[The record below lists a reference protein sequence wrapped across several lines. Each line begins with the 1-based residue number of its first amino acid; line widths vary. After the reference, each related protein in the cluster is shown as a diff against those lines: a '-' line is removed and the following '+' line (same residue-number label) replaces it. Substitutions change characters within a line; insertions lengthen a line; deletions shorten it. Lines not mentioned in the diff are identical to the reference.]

1 VRVRLFQTESFRLAA
16 IYAGLFLVST
26 LLLMTIVFMV
36 VSHAFEENLL
46 RASNDDLAA
55 IRRAYAEGKPRG
67 KALHEATEMVDDR
80 LLAADAAD
88 LFLLQSG
95 SRKIAGNL
103 PPMPGRTGVLRYP
116 YPALPGQDA
125 IAGHI
130 ILGNGAFLGG
140 GNYAFVGR
148 DLQAARDA
156 ENEVI
161 VTFGFVLAVSLLIAT
176 AAGMLL
182 SRSFV
187 RRVDAITATC
197 RAIMSGRLGER
208 VPFKGSRNELDQLA
222 AAINDMLNRIAAL
235 MESLRQVSNDIAHD
249 MRTPLTHLRYRL
261 ESAQHNSKSM
271 TDFSAS
277 VQDAISDCDQLLD
290 IFSALLRIAQ
300 IEAGARRAVLAPL
313 DMSEVL
319 HKVADFY
326 EPVMHD
332 TGHLFV
338 AGIEPKLR
346 VKGER
351 QLLFRLFA
359 NLLDNAIRHTAK
371 GTAVALHAWS
381 SGDHVWVTVGDNGT
395 GIPPQDR
402 ERVFRRFYRRE
413 QSRTTPGTGLGLSLV
428 SAIAELHGTKVA
440 LEDNDPGLRAKIAFD
455 AIDAA
460 ILSGNPP
467 TDRSLANRKDYSPN
481 DHQSYSKS

>member
-1 VRVRLFQTESFRLAA
+1 
-16 IYAGLFLVST
+16 
-26 LLLMTIVFMV
+26 
-36 VSHAFEENLL
+36 
-46 RASNDDLAA
+46 
-55 IRRAYAEGKPRG
+55 
-67 KALHEATEMVDDR
+67 
-80 LLAADAAD
+80 
-88 LFLLQSG
+88 
-95 SRKIAGNL
+95 
-103 PPMPGRTGVLRYP
+103 
-116 YPALPGQDA
+116 
-125 IAGHI
+125 
-130 ILGNGAFLGG
+130 
-140 GNYAFVGR
+140 
-148 DLQAARDA
+148 
-156 ENEVI
+156 
-161 VTFGFVLAVSLLIAT
+161 
-176 AAGMLL
+176 
-182 SRSFV
+182 
-187 RRVDAITATC
+187 
-197 RAIMSGRLGER
+197 
-208 VPFKGSRNELDQLA
+208 
-222 AAINDMLNRIAAL
+222 
-235 MESLRQVSNDIAHD
+235 
-249 MRTPLTHLRYRL
+249 
-261 ESAQHNSKSM
+261 
-271 TDFSAS
+271 

-332 TGHLFV
+332 TGHPFV

>member
-1 VRVRLFQTESFRLAA
+1 MRVRLFQTESFRLAA

-36 VSHAFEENLL
+36 VSHAFEANLL

-55 IRRAYAEGKPRG
+55 IRRAYAAGMPRG
-67 KALHEATEMVDDR
+67 KALHEAKEMIDDR

-95 SRKIAGNL
+95 PKKIAGNL
-103 PPMPGRTGVLRYP
+103 PLMSASLGVLRFA
-116 YPALPGQDA
+116 YPASPGQVA
-125 IAGHI
+125 IAGHT
-130 ILGNGAFLGG
+130 ILGSGAFLGG

-156 ENEVI
+156 EREVI
-161 VTFGFVLAVSLLIAT
+161 VAFGFVLAASLLIAA

-197 RAIMSGRLGER
+197 RAIMSGRFGER
-208 VPFKGSRNELDQLA
+208 VPFKASRNELDQLA

-261 ESAQHNSKSM
+261 ESAQSNSKNIADYS
-271 TDFSAS
+271 SA
-277 VQDAISDCDQLLD
+277 VHDAIADCDQLLD
-290 IFSALLRIAQ
+290 IFSSLLRIAQ
-300 IEAGARRAVLAPL
+300 IEAGARRAMLVPL

-319 HKVADFY
+319 HRVADFY

-332 TGHLFV
+332 TAHPFITC
-338 AGIEPKLR
+338 IEPKLLM
-346 VKGER
+346 KGEQ

-359 NLLDNAIRHTAK
+359 NLLDNAIRHTTK
-371 GTAVALHAWS
+371 GTPVALHAWTG
-381 SGDHVWVTVGDNGT
+381 GDHVWVTVGDKGT
-395 GIPPQDR
+395 GIPPEDR

-428 SAIAELHGTKVA
+428 SAIADLHGTKVA
-440 LEDNDPGLRAKIAFD
+440 LEDNIPGLRVKIAFD
-455 AIDAA
+455 AIDSG
-460 ILSGNPP
+460 ISSGNPP
-467 TDRSLANRKDYSPN
+467 TDRSLSNRKDYSPN
-481 DHQSYSKS
+481 DHQNYSKT

>member
-1 VRVRLFQTESFRLAA
+1 
-16 IYAGLFLVST
+16 
-26 LLLMTIVFMV
+26 M
-36 VSHAFEENLL
+36 
-46 RASNDDLAA
+46 
-55 IRRAYAEGKPRG
+55 PRG
-67 KALHEATEMVDDR
+67 KALHEAVEMIDDR
-80 LLAADAAD
+80 LLAGDADD

-95 SRKIAGNL
+95 PTRIAGNL
-103 PPMPGRTGVLRYP
+103 PSIPEGTGVLRY
-116 YPALPGQDA
+116 A
-125 IAGHI
+125 IAGRT
-130 ILGNGAFLGG
+130 ILGSGAFLGG

-156 ENEVI
+156 EREVF
-161 VTFGFVLAVSLLIAT
+161 VAFGFVLVGSLLIAT

-197 RAIMSGRLGER
+197 RAIMSGHLGER

-222 AAINDMLNRIAAL
+222 QAINDMLNRIAAL

-261 ESAQHNSKSM
+261 ESAQNNSRTMAEYS
-271 TDFSAS
+271 SA
-277 VQDAISDCDQLLD
+277 VQDAIADCDQLLD

-313 DMSEVL
+313 DLSEIL
-319 HKVADFY
+319 HKVAEFY

-332 TGHLFV
+332 TAHPFTV
-338 AGIEPKLR
+338 SIEPKLP

-359 NLLDNAIRHTAK
+359 NLLDNAIRHTAR
-371 GTAVALHAWS
+371 GAAVALHAWS
-381 SGDHVWVTVGDNGT
+381 SGDRVWVTVGDRGA
-395 GIPPQDR
+395 GIAPEDR

-428 SAIAELHGTKVA
+428 AAIADLHGTKVM
-440 LEDNDPGLRAKIAFD
+440 LEDNSPGLRVKVAYVALD
-455 AIDAA
+455 AGI
-460 ILSGNPP
+460 SGRNPP
-467 TDRSLANRKDYSPN
+467 TDRSLAIGKDYSPN
-481 DHQSYSKS
+481 DHQSYSKP